1 MVDNNLWYKKAVIY
15 ELNVRSFYDANS
27 DGVGDLA
34 GVTAK
39 LDYLQNLGIDLIWL
53 LPIMKSPLRDGG
65 YDVSDMQDINPN
77 YGTID
82 DFSELVK
89 ETHRRGLRIM
99 VELIPNHTS
108 DQHPWFQASRDPSNP
123 DHEKYKDYYIWS
135 DTDQMFQGAR
145 IIFIDYEKSNWTFDP
160 IRGQYYWHRFFYH
173 QPDLNYDNPEV
184 QRAMLRTVQ
193 YWIDLGV
200 DAIRVDAP
208 PYLFEREGG
217 SSENLPESHAYYKRL
232 RAFVE
237 AYAPEVML
245 LAEANQWPEETREY
259 FGSGDEFHMNFH
271 FPLMPRLFMALAKS
285 DRTSIDQ
292 ILARTPD
299 LPENCQWGI
308 FLRNH
313 DELTLEM
320 VTEEERKFM
329 WNFYAPEP
337 EMRLNLGIRRRLAPL
352 LDNDQRKIRL
362 LHSIILSFLGSPVL
376 YYGDEIGMGDNIQL
390 RDRDGVRTPMQW
402 DDSINGGY
410 SDVESQKLKIPVI
423 DDEEYGYKKVNVKA
437 ALKDPTSLLN
447 WLKIMIVIRKQH
459 AVFGKGTLTL
469 CSPNNKT
476 ILAYLR
482 ENKQEKIL
490 VITNF
495 SSKNQIVPFKD
506 MDISDE
512 VLQDILNLYQ
522 PVILEDGKLEI
533 EGYGF
538 RWLKVGSQ

>member
-1 MVDNNLWYKKAVIY
+1 MTCNNLWYKQAVIY
-15 ELNVRSFYDANS
+15 ELNVRGFYDANS

-34 GVTAK
+34 GVAAK
-39 LDYLQNLGIDLIWL
+39 LDYLQNLGVDLIWL

-77 YGTID
+77 YGTMD
-82 DFSELVK
+82 DFTTLVN
-89 ETHRRGLRIM
+89 ETHRLGMKIM

-108 DQHPWFQASRDPSNP
+108 DQHPWFQASHDPSHP
-123 DHEKYKDYYIWS
+123 EFEKYKDYYLWS
-135 DTDQMFQGAR
+135 DTDQKFKDAR
-145 IIFIDYEKSNWTFDP
+145 IIFIDYEKSNWTYDP
-160 IRGQYYWHRFFYH
+160 IRGEYYWHRFFYH

-184 QRAMLRTVQ
+184 QKVMMRTVQ

-208 PYLFEREGG
+208 PYLFEREDS

-237 AYAPEVML
+237 AYSPEIML
-245 LAEANQWPEETREY
+245 LAEANQWPEETRNY
-259 FGSGDEFHMNFH
+259 FGDGDEFHMNFH

-285 DRTSIDQ
+285 DRTSIDN

-299 LPENCQWGI
+299 LPECCQWGI

-320 VTEEERKFM
+320 VTEEERQFM
-329 WNFYAPEP
+329 WEHYAPDP
-337 EMRLNLGIRRRLAPL
+337 KMRLNLGIRRRLAPL

-362 LHSIILSFLGSPVL
+362 MHSILLSFLGSPVL
-376 YYGDEIGMGDNIQL
+376 YYGDEIGMGDNVEL

-402 DDSINGGY
+402 DDSINAGF
-410 SDVESQKLKIPVI
+410 SDVEPQKLRIPVI
-423 DDEEYGYKKVNVKA
+423 EDEVYGFQNVNVKA
-437 ALKDPTSLLN
+437 SQEDPTTLLS
-447 WLKIMIVIRKQH
+447 WLKIMIMIRKQH
-459 AVFGKGTLTL
+459 SVFGEGTLNL
-469 CSPNNKT
+469 CSPKNKS

-482 ENKQEKIL
+482 ENEQEKIL
-490 VITNF
+490 VIANF
-495 SSKNQIVPFKD
+495 SSESQQAALKEMGIKD
-506 MDISDE
+506 E
-512 VLQDILNLYQ
+512 ELQDVLNLYQ
-522 PVILEDGKLEI
+522 PVTLEDCILTL

-538 RWLKVGSQ
+538 RWLKVGSA